1 VGLTDEELL
10 DLVAGLPRD
19 PEKPDELPP
28 LRLFVELDNVIHPLA
43 RSVFEQLQA
52 LARSAA
58 STTPHDLLS
67 QAVDALHL
75 RAILQQR
82 HRGHAERAL
91 ANVDLFLDLTRPYAV
106 RGLKAFA
113 GAMTNAWEDKTRAI
127 EGRPDAQEES
137 VALYTMHAAKG
148 LEWPVVIPVNTSTE
162 VTERS
167 GEIVDRA
174 ANCLYCPVFGVRPLG
189 YDEVLEAERA
199 EINRERVRIWYVAAT
214 RACELL
220 VLPRL
225 AADAPTKSWKA
236 VVDLGLDELPAID
249 TGKLPPGKIVL
260 SEDPENRQT
269 CEAFADEARRI
280 HDQARRMEWVTPS
293 LDEEMSPPV
302 PREGAE
308 VLSDEE
314 GSTPATARSELQGGV
329 DRGLVLHKLLEEVLS
344 RETVEDAASLTQR
357 AEELIRQI
365 GCEPTLAPA
374 DGPSPVEIA
383 GCVARALALPEV
395 ASLRSRLVHEFPV
408 YSATVS
414 GRDELMTAGVVDAVA
429 LGPHGEVDA
438 LIDWKSD
445 VSPSPEAIE
454 KYKGQIRAYLD
465 ALNFSRGLIVFV
477 TTGRVIPIS
486 RS

>member
-1 VGLTDEELL
+1 
-10 DLVAGLPRD
+10 
-19 PEKPDELPP
+19 
-28 LRLFVELDNVIHPLA
+28 
-43 RSVFEQLQA
+43 
-52 LARSAA
+52 
-58 STTPHDLLS
+58 
-67 QAVDALHL
+67 
-75 RAILQQR
+75 
-82 HRGHAERAL
+82 
-91 ANVDLFLDLTRPYAV
+91 
-106 RGLKAFA
+106 
-113 GAMTNAWEDKTRAI
+113 
-127 EGRPDAQEES
+127 
-137 VALYTMHAAKG
+137 
-148 LEWPVVIPVNTSTE
+148 
-162 VTERS
+162 
-167 GEIVDRA
+167 
-174 ANCLYCPVFGVRPLG
+174 
-189 YDEVLEAERA
+189 
-199 EINRERVRIWYVAAT
+199 
-214 RACELL
+214 
-220 VLPRL
+220 
-225 AADAPTKSWKA
+225 
-236 VVDLGLDELPAID
+236 
-249 TGKLPPGKIVL
+249 
-260 SEDPENRQT
+260 
-269 CEAFADEARRI
+269 
-280 HDQARRMEWVTPS
+280 
-293 LDEEMSPPV
+293 
-302 PREGAE
+302 
-308 VLSDEE
+308 
-314 GSTPATARSELQGGV
+314 
-329 DRGLVLHKLLEEVLS
+329 VLHKLLEEVLS